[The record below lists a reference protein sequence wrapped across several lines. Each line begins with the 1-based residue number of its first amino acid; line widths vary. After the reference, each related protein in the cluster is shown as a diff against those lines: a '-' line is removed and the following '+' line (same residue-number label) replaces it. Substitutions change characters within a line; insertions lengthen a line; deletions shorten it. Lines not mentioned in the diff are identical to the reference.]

1 MTIRSKNLACP
12 DEVFV
17 RVIALPHLV
26 DRQVEHR
33 RVEPLPS
40 SWRHGGSRVPIPY
53 GPGKHAAALAFAALL
68 GITACR
74 SASENGESA
83 DVVAIG
89 AALNPQGGTGVESMY
104 RGIELAVEH
113 LNAERGGTGRPFVMR
128 RTPQDITGSIQIASI
143 LRDDPRVVGVVG
155 HQGSSPTLDAKA
167 IYEDRERNGERAL
180 VAVSPAATS
189 AALSGA
195 SLWLFRVCPSDLDVS
210 RLTARYVLDSLRATR
225 AVIVY
230 RSDPFGKDWTR
241 SFAEHYTR
249 GGGRILARHPYL
261 AGVVEWEAY
270 AEQLRRIRPDV
281 VLFPGSGSDAADA
294 IRAFRRAGAD
304 IPLIGSDNVSTL
316 EGEGAEFAGVR
327 YTAFFVPAHPPAG
340 EGRAFVSAFERRFH
354 QQPDQQAALAYD
366 AALVI
371 GRAVLA
377 VGADRR
383 RVRNWI
389 EQVGRKSPAIR
400 GATGTIAFDERHD
413 VVQKTVLIKSIG
425 SRP

>member
-1 MTIRSKNLACP
+1 MAAPCGAGK
-12 DEVFV
+12 
-17 RVIALPHLV
+17 RV
-26 DRQVEHR
+26 
-33 RVEPLPS
+33 
-40 SWRHGGSRVPIPY
+40 
-53 GPGKHAAALAFAALL
+53 AALALCALL
-68 GITACR
+68 AVACG
-74 SASENGESA
+74 SEQTSGESA

-89 AALNPQGGTGVESMY
+89 AALNPQEGAGVESMY

-113 LNAERGGTGRPFVMR
+113 LNAERGGTGRPFVIR
-128 RTPQDITGSIQIASI
+128 RTPQDITGSVQIASM

-155 HQGSSPTLDAKA
+155 HQGSAPTLDAKA

-189 AALSGA
+189 PALSGA
-195 SLWLFRVCPSDLDVS
+195 SPWLFRVCPSDLDVS
-210 RLTARYVLDSLRATR
+210 RVAARYVLDSLRATR
-225 AVIVY
+225 AVVVY

-241 SFAEHYTR
+241 SFAEHYAR
-249 GGGRILARHPYL
+249 GGGQILARNPYL

-281 VLFPGSGSDAADA
+281 VLFPGSGTDAADA

-304 IPLIGSDNVSTL
+304 VPLIGSDNVSVL
-316 EGEGAEFAGVR
+316 ERAGGEFAGVR
-327 YTAFFVPAHPPAG
+327 YTAFFVPSRPPAT

-354 QQPDQQAALAYD
+354 EPPDQQAALAYD

-377 VGADRR
+377 VGADRN
-383 RVRNWI
+383 RVRDWI
-389 EQVGRKSPAIR
+389 EQVGRKGPPIR

-413 VVQKTVLIKSIG
+413 VVQKNVVITAIG
-425 SRP
+425 GARP